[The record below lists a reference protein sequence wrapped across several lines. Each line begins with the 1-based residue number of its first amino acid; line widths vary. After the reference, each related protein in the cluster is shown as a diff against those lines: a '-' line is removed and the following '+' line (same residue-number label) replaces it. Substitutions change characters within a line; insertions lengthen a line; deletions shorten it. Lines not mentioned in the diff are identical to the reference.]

1 MEPQGATQVLLEQV
15 LLCLM
20 RLGTCRYRYT
30 SATEWLLWLRVHVDV
45 KHCQSTS
52 SIVVQVGSIC
62 VKLGKMTNNQAE
74 YYGLLAGVEA
84 ARVVGVKK
92 LRVLG
97 DSQLVVRQVGNLP
110 STVKKYATVHCS
122 HAVSTLEAGDTKIC
136 RFLNTDALLMQ
147 H

>member
-1 MEPQGATQVLLEQV
+1 M
-15 LLCLM
+15 
-20 RLGTCRYRYT
+20 
-30 SATEWLLWLRVHVDV
+30 
-45 KHCQSTS
+45 
-52 SIVVQVGSIC
+52 VQVGSIC

-97 DSQLVVRQVGNLP
+97 DSQLIVRQVGNLP
-110 STVKKYATVHCS
+110 SIVKKYATVRS
-122 HAVSTLEAGDTKIC
+122 SRAVITLEPGGNKVC
-136 RFLNTDALLMQ
+136 MFLNTDAQLMQ

>member
-1 MEPQGATQVLLEQV
+1 M
-15 LLCLM
+15 
-20 RLGTCRYRYT
+20 
-30 SATEWLLWLRVHVDV
+30 
-45 KHCQSTS
+45 
-52 SIVVQVGSIC
+52 VQVGSIC

-97 DSQLVVRQVGNLP
+97 DSQLIVRQVGNL
-110 STVKKYATVHCS
+110 SSIVKKHATVRS
-122 HAVSTLEAGDTKIC
+122 SRAVITLEPGGNKVCI
-136 RFLNTDALLMQ
+136 FLNTDALLMQ